1 MDELLKPTNEWRKTA
16 DRMKRREMEKSGV
29 VNVGMS
35 PISDEKWTPV
45 SRLVTAS
52 NEQLYFYFLFI
63 IKSSLHSNKSSDKVN
78 AIILR

>member
-45 SRLVTAS
+45 SGW
-52 NEQLYFYFLFI
+52 
-63 IKSSLHSNKSSDKVN
+63 
-78 AIILR
+78 